1 MWPVSPAPVVSSQTI
16 LDGKPS
22 TNKSST
28 QGRNTAC
35 GCVPAWLPALNFAL
49 VFKTPGI
56 YFKKIQLLFT
66 LRWPLALHDIIPV
79 SCRINLPAN
88 PSFTRDNYFKKIQL
102 LFTLRWPLA
111 LHDIIP
117 VSCRINLPA
126 NPSFTRDIYLILW
139 KPGAQLKMPCPL
151 ESPCLLET
159 YRHTANC
166 CHQTANLSLVF
177 MFHVFKAIWQL
188 HVVCDWNQGKLM
200 QPYLYSLKRENALSV
215 KFWPTLPPLDLRKAP
230 PSHVAC

>member
-1 MWPVSPAPVVSSQTI
+1 MSSQTI
-16 LDGKPS
+16 LDGKPP

-88 PSFTRDNYFKKIQL
+88 L
-102 LFTLRWPLA
+102 
-111 LHDIIP
+111 
-117 VSCRINLPA
+117 
-126 NPSFTRDIYLILW
+126 SFTRDIYLILW

-159 YRHTANC
+159 YRDTANC
-166 CHQTANLSLVF
+166 CHPTANLSLVF

-188 HVVCDWNQGKLM
+188 HVVCNWNQSKLM

-215 KFWPTLPPLDLRKAP
+215 KFWPTLPPPGFK
-230 PSHVAC
+230 

>member
-16 LDGKPS
+16 LDGKPP

-88 PSFTRDNYFKKIQL
+88 PSFTRD
-102 LFTLRWPLA
+102 
-111 LHDIIP
+111 
-117 VSCRINLPA
+117 
-126 NPSFTRDIYLILW
+126 IYLILW

-159 YRHTANC
+159 YRDTANC
-166 CHQTANLSLVF
+166 CHITANLSLVF

-188 HVVCDWNQGKLM
+188 HVVCNWNQSKLM

-215 KFWPTLPPLDLRKAP
+215 KFWPTLPPLDLSKAP

>member
-1 MWPVSPAPVVSSQTI
+1 MWPVSPAPVLSSQTI
-16 LDGKPS
+16 LDGKPP

-28 QGRNTAC
+28 QGWNTAC

-56 YFKKIQLLFT
+56 
-66 LRWPLALHDIIPV
+66 
-79 SCRINLPAN
+79 
-88 PSFTRDNYFKKIQL
+88 YFKKIQL

-159 YRHTANC
+159 YRDTANC
-166 CHQTANLSLVF
+166 CHPTANLSLVF

-188 HVVCDWNQGKLM
+188 HVVCNWNQSKLM
-200 QPYLYSLKRENALSV
+200 QPYLYLLKRENALSV
-215 KFWPTLPPLDLRKAP
+215 KFRPTLPPLDLSKAP

>member
-16 LDGKPS
+16 LDGKPP

-88 PSFTRDNYFKKIQL
+88 PSFTRD
-102 LFTLRWPLA
+102 
-111 LHDIIP
+111 
-117 VSCRINLPA
+117 
-126 NPSFTRDIYLILW
+126 IYLILW

-159 YRHTANC
+159 YRDTANC
-166 CHQTANLSLVF
+166 CHPTANLSLVF

-188 HVVCDWNQGKLM
+188 HVVCNWNQSKLM
-200 QPYLYSLKRENALSV
+200 QPYLYSLKPENALSV
-215 KFWPTLPPLDLRKAP
+215 KFWPTLPPHDLSKAP
-230 PSHVAC
+230 QSHVAC

>member
-16 LDGKPS
+16 LDGKPP

-88 PSFTRDNYFKKIQL
+88 PSFTRD
-102 LFTLRWPLA
+102 
-111 LHDIIP
+111 
-117 VSCRINLPA
+117 
-126 NPSFTRDIYLILW
+126 IYLILW
-139 KPGAQLKMPCPL
+139 KPGAQHKMPCPL

-159 YRHTANC
+159 YRDTANC
-166 CHQTANLSLVF
+166 CHPTANLSLVF

-188 HVVCDWNQGKLM
+188 HVVCNWNQSKLM
-200 QPYLYSLKRENALSV
+200 QPYLYSPKRENALSV
-215 KFWPTLPPLDLRKAP
+215 KFWSTLPPLDLSKAP

>member
-1 MWPVSPAPVVSSQTI
+1 MTSFQSAAELIYQLTHHSPEIYTWFYENRAHNLNALSTRIPLFAGNLPWHRKLLPSNSQLESCVYVPCLQGNLTASCSLQLKSEQTNAAIPILTQARKCIKCQILTHPTPLDLSRHPRVMWPVSPAPVVSSQTI
-16 LDGKPS
+16 LDGKPP

-88 PSFTRDNYFKKIQL
+88 PSFTRD
-102 LFTLRWPLA
+102 
-111 LHDIIP
+111 
-117 VSCRINLPA
+117 
-126 NPSFTRDIYLILW
+126 IYLILW
-139 KPGAQLKMPCPL
+139 KPGAQLK
-151 ESPCLLET
+151 CLV
-159 YRHTANC
+159 H
-166 CHQTANLSLVF
+166 
-177 MFHVFKAIWQL
+177 
-188 HVVCDWNQGKLM
+188 
-200 QPYLYSLKRENALSV
+200 
-215 KFWPTLPPLDLRKAP
+215 
-230 PSHVAC
+230 

>member
-16 LDGKPS
+16 LDGKPP
-22 TNKSST
+22 TKKSST

-79 SCRINLPAN
+79 SCRINLPG
-88 PSFTRDNYFKKIQL
+88 
-102 LFTLRWPLA
+102 
-111 LHDIIP
+111 
-117 VSCRINLPA
+117 

-159 YRHTANC
+159 YRDTANC
-166 CHQTANLSLVF
+166 CHPTANLSLVL

-188 HVVCDWNQGKLM
+188 HVVCNWNQSKLM

-215 KFWPTLPPLDLRKAP
+215 KFWPTLPPLDSGKAP

>member
-16 LDGKPS
+16 LDGKPP

-49 VFKTPGI
+49 IFKTPGI

-88 PSFTRDNYFKKIQL
+88 PSFTRDI
-102 LFTLRWPLA
+102 
-111 LHDIIP
+111 H
-117 VSCRINLPA
+117 
-126 NPSFTRDIYLILW
+126 LILW

-159 YRHTANC
+159 YRDTANC
-166 CHQTANLSLVF
+166 CHPTANLSLVF

-188 HVVCDWNQGKLM
+188 HVVCNWKQSKLM
-200 QPYLYSLKRENALSV
+200 QPYLYSLKRENLLSV
-215 KFWPTLPPLDLRKAP
+215 KFWPTLLPLDLSKSP
-230 PSHVAC
+230 PSPVAC

>member
-16 LDGKPS
+16 LDGKPP

-35 GCVPAWLPALNFAL
+35 GCVAAWLPALNFAL
-49 VFKTPGI
+49 VFKTLGI

-79 SCRINLPAN
+79 S
-88 PSFTRDNYFKKIQL
+88 
-102 LFTLRWPLA
+102 W
-111 LHDIIP
+111 
-117 VSCRINLPA
+117 RINLPA

-139 KPGAQLKMPCPL
+139 KPGAKLKMPCPL

-159 YRHTANC
+159 YRDNANC
-166 CHQTANLSLVF
+166 CHPTANLSLVF

-188 HVVCDWNQGKLM
+188 HVVCNWNQSKLM
-200 QPYLYSLKRENALSV
+200 QPYLYSLKREKALSV
-215 KFWPTLPPLDLRKAP
+215 KFWPTLPPLDLSKAP

>member
-1 MWPVSPAPVVSSQTI
+1 MWPVSPTPVLSSQTI
-16 LDGKPS
+16 LDGKPP

-79 SCRINLPAN
+79 R
-88 PSFTRDNYFKKIQL
+88 
-102 LFTLRWPLA
+102 
-111 LHDIIP
+111 
-117 VSCRINLPA
+117 CRINLPA

-159 YRHTANC
+159 YRDTANC
-166 CHQTANLSLVF
+166 CHPTANLSLVF

-188 HVVCDWNQGKLM
+188 HVVCNWNQSKLM

-215 KFWPTLPPLDLRKAP
+215 KFWPTLPPLDLSKAP

>member
-1 MWPVSPAPVVSSQTI
+1 MWPVSPAPVLSSQTI
-16 LDGKPS
+16 LDGKPP

-88 PSFTRDNYFKKIQL
+88 PSFTRD
-102 LFTLRWPLA
+102 
-111 LHDIIP
+111 
-117 VSCRINLPA
+117 
-126 NPSFTRDIYLILW
+126 IYLILW

-159 YRHTANC
+159 YRDTANC
-166 CHQTANLSLVF
+166 CHPTANLSLVF

-188 HVVCDWNQGKLM
+188 HVVCNWNQSKLM
-200 QPYLYSLKRENALSV
+200 LPYLYSLKRENALSV
-215 KFWPTLPPLDLRKAP
+215 KFRPTLPPLDLSKAP

>member
-16 LDGKPS
+16 LDGKPP

-49 VFKTPGI
+49 IFKTPGI
-56 YFKKIQLLFT
+56 
-66 LRWPLALHDIIPV
+66 
-79 SCRINLPAN
+79 
-88 PSFTRDNYFKKIQL
+88 YFKKIQL

-159 YRHTANC
+159 YRDTANC
-166 CHQTANLSLVF
+166 CHPTANLSLVF

-188 HVVCDWNQGKLM
+188 HVVCNWNQSKLM
-200 QPYLYSLKRENALSV
+200 QPYLCSLKPENALSV
-215 KFWPTLPPLDLRKAP
+215 KFWPTLTPLDLSKAP

>member
-16 LDGKPS
+16 LDGKPP

-88 PSFTRDNYFKKIQL
+88 PSFTRD
-102 LFTLRWPLA
+102 
-111 LHDIIP
+111 
-117 VSCRINLPA
+117 
-126 NPSFTRDIYLILW
+126 IYLILW

-159 YRHTANC
+159 YRDTANC
-166 CHQTANLSLVF
+166 CHPTSNLSLVF

-188 HVVCDWNQGKLM
+188 HVVCNWNQSKLM

-215 KFWPTLPPLDLRKAP
+215 KFWPTLPPLDLSKAP

>member
-1 MWPVSPAPVVSSQTI
+1 MWPVSPTPVLSSQTI
-16 LDGKPS
+16 LDGKPP

-88 PSFTRDNYFKKIQL
+88 PSFTRD
-102 LFTLRWPLA
+102 
-111 LHDIIP
+111 
-117 VSCRINLPA
+117 
-126 NPSFTRDIYLILW
+126 IYLILW

-159 YRHTANC
+159 YRDTANC
-166 CHQTANLSLVF
+166 CHPTANLSLVF

-188 HVVCDWNQGKLM
+188 HVVCNWNQSKLM
-200 QPYLYSLKRENALSV
+200 QPYLYLLKRENALSV
-215 KFWPTLPPLDLRKAP
+215 KFRPTLPPLDLSKAP

>member
-16 LDGKPS
+16 LDGKPP

-28 QGRNTAC
+28 QGRNTGC

-88 PSFTRDNYFKKIQL
+88 PSFTRD
-102 LFTLRWPLA
+102 
-111 LHDIIP
+111 
-117 VSCRINLPA
+117 
-126 NPSFTRDIYLILW
+126 IYLILW

-151 ESPCLLET
+151 ESPVCWKLTVTPQTVAIQQPTWVLCLCSMSS
-159 YRHTANC
+159 R
-166 CHQTANLSLVF
+166 QSDSF
-177 MFHVFKAIWQL
+177 M
-188 HVVCDWNQGKLM
+188 
-200 QPYLYSLKRENALSV
+200 
-215 KFWPTLPPLDLRKAP
+215 
-230 PSHVAC
+230 

>member
-1 MWPVSPAPVVSSQTI
+1 MWPVSPAPVLSSQTI
-16 LDGKPS
+16 LDGKPP

-88 PSFTRDNYFKKIQL
+88 PSFTRD
-102 LFTLRWPLA
+102 
-111 LHDIIP
+111 
-117 VSCRINLPA
+117 
-126 NPSFTRDIYLILW
+126 IYLILW

-159 YRHTANC
+159 YRDTANC
-166 CHQTANLSLVF
+166 CHPTANLSLVF

-188 HVVCDWNQGKLM
+188 HVVCNWNQSKLM
-200 QPYLYSLKRENALSV
+200 QPYLYLLKRENALSV
-215 KFWPTLPPLDLRKAP
+215 KFRPTLPPLDLSKAP

>member
-16 LDGKPS
+16 LDGKPP

-49 VFKTPGI
+49 VLKIPGI

-117 VSCRINLPA
+117 VSLSCSARGHLKVNKSWIFLK
-126 NPSFTRDIYLILW
+126 YM
-139 KPGAQLKMPCPL
+139 PGIFKTSAK
-151 ESPCLLET
+151 
-159 YRHTANC
+159 
-166 CHQTANLSLVF
+166 
-177 MFHVFKAIWQL
+177 FKAGSQA
-188 HVVCDWNQGKLM
+188 GT
-200 QPYLYSLKRENALSV
+200 QPQAV
-215 KFWPTLPPLDLRKAP
+215 FLP
-230 PSHVAC
+230 

>member
-16 LDGKPS
+16 LDGKPP

-56 YFKKIQLLFT
+56 YFKKIQLMFTLRWPLALHDIIPVSCRINLPANPSFTRDNYFKKIQLLFT

-126 NPSFTRDIYLILW
+126 NPSFTRDIYLIL
-139 KPGAQLKMPCPL
+139 
-151 ESPCLLET
+151 
-159 YRHTANC
+159 
-166 CHQTANLSLVF
+166 
-177 MFHVFKAIWQL
+177 
-188 HVVCDWNQGKLM
+188 
-200 QPYLYSLKRENALSV
+200 
-215 KFWPTLPPLDLRKAP
+215 
-230 PSHVAC
+230 

>member
-16 LDGKPS
+16 LDGKPP

-88 PSFTRDNYFKKIQL
+88 PSFTRD
-102 LFTLRWPLA
+102 
-111 LHDIIP
+111 
-117 VSCRINLPA
+117 
-126 NPSFTRDIYLILW
+126 IYLILW

-159 YRHTANC
+159 YRDTANC
-166 CHQTANLSLVF
+166 CHPTANLSLVF

-188 HVVCDWNQGKLM
+188 HVVCNWNQSKLM
-200 QPYLYSLKRENALSV
+200 QPYLYSLKPENALSV
-215 KFWPTLPPLDLRKAP
+215 KFWPTLPPLDLSKAP
-230 PSHVAC
+230 QSHVAC